1 MDFRRRDVVLVK
13 INIEKNE
20 KTLVVETRQYSK
32 YYILWNVPSEVF
44 N

>member
-13 INIEKNE
+13 INIKKNE
-20 KTLVVETRQYSK
+20 KTLVVETRQYFK
-32 YYILWNVPSEVF
+32 GYILWNVPSEVF